1 MADNVQTTTT
11 FASDTPTEWFKAEVL
26 ERSERYQVFPRYG
39 MSVKLPGG
47 QGDTVQFVRYNRP
60 GAPSTTL
67 EEGVTPDGQEVT
79 ISEVT
84 CQVDQ
89 WGGYFTLSD
98 KAILQTYHGPF
109 EQVAE
114 LAAEQWGIVRDRE
127 CQRVLRRGTNDF
139 YANNRA
145 NRAALTATDYMTTT
159 DAIRIVE
166 SLRAKG
172 APTYEGG
179 DYVAIMPT
187 AVEADMM
194 TDATW
199 VQTKTQQDQGPL
211 ERGEFLRW
219 MGCKF
224 VRSNQIPSMVL
235 NTSCNPTS
243 ITTPAASGS
252 ETEAIGASGD
262 LYINLVAV
270 DKYGQEF
277 AMGASQQTASGAD
290 GDIVAF
296 TVPALITGA
305 EGYNCYA
312 SALGG
317 TVGTE
322 TLQARNLQPGVHHLT
337 GNGVAASGTGV
348 AYTSTGQLIEPV
360 PAASVTVHPVFFVGK
375 NYFACTENGAMTT
388 TMTQPTTSG
397 RTTDSDPLGQ
407 RRKVGW
413 KGYFKDC
420 ILNED
425 FGAILWCASRF
436 SGYQTV

>member
-1 MADNVQTTTT
+1 MATENVQTTTT

-39 MSVKLPGG
+39 MQVKLPGG

-67 EEGVTPDGQEVT
+67 EEGVTPDGQDVT

-98 KAILQTYHGPF
+98 KAILQTMHGPF

-159 DAIRIVE
+159 DAIRVVE

-179 DYVAIMPT
+179 NYVAIMPT
-187 AVEADMM
+187 AIEADMM

-211 ERGEFLRW
+211 ERGEFMQW

-224 VRSNQIPSMVL
+224 VRSNQIPSYL
-235 NTSCNPTS
+235 LSGS
-243 ITTPAASGS
+243 ITYTAAAAS
-252 ETEAIGASGD
+252 TSGD
-262 LYINLVAV
+262 TALADATYLTILVAV
-270 DKYGQEF
+270 DKYGQEY
-277 AMGASQQTASGAD
+277 ATSAEQSDATTSQILS
-290 GDIVAF
+290 IP
-296 TVPALITGA
+296 VPALLTSTDKGYNLYAGTTTGA
-305 EGYNCYA
+305 
-312 SALGG
+312 L
-317 TVGTE
+317 
-322 TLQARNLQPGVHHLT
+322 TLQAREL
-337 GNGVAASGTGV
+337 AASTTYRLSS
-348 AYTSTGQLIEPV
+348 AYTTATNPIVYTTTGQLMEPI
-360 PAASVTVHPVFFVGK
+360 PTTGVTVHPVFFIGK
-375 NYFACTENGAMTT
+375 GYYACTENGALVT

-413 KGYFKDC
+413 KGYFKDV

>member
-11 FASDTPTEWFKAEVL
+11 FANDTPTEWFKAEVL

-39 MSVKLPGG
+39 MQVKLPSG

-60 GAPSTTL
+60 GAPSETL
-67 EEGVTPDGQEVT
+67 EEGVTPDGQDVT
-79 ISEVT
+79 VSEIT
-84 CQVDQ
+84 ATVDQ

-98 KAILQTYHGPF
+98 KAILQTFHGPF

-127 CQRVLRRGTNDF
+127 CQRVLRRGTNDY
-139 YANNRA
+139 YANSRA
-145 NRAALTATDYMTTT
+145 SRSALTATDYMTTT

-166 SLRAKG
+166 ALRAKG

-187 AVEADMM
+187 AIEADMM
-194 TDATW
+194 TDTTW

-224 VRSNQIPSMVL
+224 VRSNQIPSYRLSASLLV
-235 NTSCNPTS
+235 TVA
-243 ITTPAASGS
+243 AAS
-252 ETEAIGASGD
+252 TSGD
-262 LYINLVAV
+262 TALTDATYITILVAV
-270 DKYGQEF
+270 DKYGQEY
-277 AMGASQQTASGAD
+277 ATSAEQSDATTSQILSIPT
-290 GDIVAF
+290 
-296 TVPALITGA
+296 PALLTAGDK
-305 EGYNCYA
+305 GFNLYA
-312 SALGG
+312 G
-317 TVGTE
+317 TVSGSL
-322 TLQARNLQPGVHHLT
+322 TLQAREL
-337 GNGVAASGTGV
+337 AASTTYRLSGDGLGSNGI
-348 AYTSTGQLIEPV
+348 AYSTTGQVMEPI
-360 PAASVTVHPVFFVGK
+360 PTSGVTVHPVFFLGK

-413 KGYFKDC
+413 KGYFKDV

-436 SGYQTV
+436 TGYQTV